1 MKKLLPI
8 LIGLS
13 LSGFST
19 LSQAENLMQVYQ
31 QARLSNPE
39 LRKSAADRDAA
50 FEKINE
56 ARSPL
61 LPQLGLGADYT
72 SSTGYRDA
80 NGVNSNATSA
90 SLQLTQTLFDMSKW
104 RALTLQEKSAGIQ
117 DVTYQTDQQTLILNT
132 ATAYFN
138 VLNAIDVLSM
148 VMSKYFY
155 RRSKLS
161 ERSNQEIILMYGSG
175 NQPVIVLKEGT
186 ERSKDK
192 EAQFNNIAA
201 AKAVADA
208 VRSTLGPK
216 GMDKMLVNTIGDV
229 VITNDGVTILKEID
243 VQHPAAKMV
252 VEVAKTQDSECG
264 DGTTTSVVLAG
275 ELLKQSEELI
285 NANVHPTVITNGYK
299 MASTKAVEILN
310 DIAVDVK
317 SDKVLKQVAATALT
331 GKSVGEEEEA
341 LADIVVKACKS
352 VEENG
357 VVDTKNI
364 RIQKKIGGVIG
375 DTYLVQGIVVDKEK
389 VHSRMPTHVEKAKI
403 ALFSC
408 PLEIKKT
415 EFDAQI
421 QITDPTAMSSFLAEE
436 ENELKAMV
444 EKIKSVGA
452 NVVFSQKGVD
462 ELVQHYLA
470 KNGILGYRRLKQ
482 SDLEAIAKATG
493 ATIVGHVQELT
504 KNDLGTAGAVD
515 EKLVGEDGMAFITG
529 CKNPKAIT
537 IFVRG
542 GTEHVL
548 EEVERALND
557 AIRVVGVAMEDGKV
571 VAGAGAPEIELEL
584 RLMDYAA
591 SVGGREQLAIEK
603 FAKAMEII
611 PWTLS
616 ENAGIDPIDS
626 IIKLKNAHE
635 KKAAKAKYFG
645 IDLDS
650 GEAVDM
656 LAKNVVEPLR
666 VKVQAI
672 NSAEEVANMILRID
686 DVIASRRAPPA
697 PAGGPQGGMPPM

>member
-1 MKKLLPI
+1 
-8 LIGLS
+8 
-13 LSGFST
+13 
-19 LSQAENLMQVYQ
+19 
-31 QARLSNPE
+31 
-39 LRKSAADRDAA
+39 
-50 FEKINE
+50 
-56 ARSPL
+56 
-61 LPQLGLGADYT
+61 
-72 SSTGYRDA
+72 
-80 NGVNSNATSA
+80 
-90 SLQLTQTLFDMSKW
+90 
-104 RALTLQEKSAGIQ
+104 
-117 DVTYQTDQQTLILNT
+117 
-132 ATAYFN
+132 
-138 VLNAIDVLSM
+138 
-148 VMSKYFY
+148 
-155 RRSKLS
+155 
-161 ERSNQEIILMYGSG
+161 MYGSG

-192 EAQFNNIAA
+192 EAQFNNISA

-252 VEVAKTQDSECG
+252 VEVAKTQDTECG
-264 DGTTTSVVLAG
+264 DGTTSSVVIAG

-299 MASTKAVEILN
+299 MAAQKAVEVLN
-310 DIAVDVK
+310 EIAVDAK
-317 SDKVLKQVAATALT
+317 DDKILKQVAATALT
-331 GKSVGEEEEA
+331 GKSVGEEEDA

-352 VEENG
+352 VEEDG

-364 RIQKKIGGVIG
+364 RIEKKVGGVIG
-375 DTYLVQGIVVDKEK
+375 ETYLVQGVVIDKEK
-389 VHSRMPTHVEKAKI
+389 VHSRMPTHVENAKI

-408 PLEIKKT
+408 PLEVKKT

-421 QITDPTAMSSFLAEE
+421 QITDPTSMSSFLSQEE
-436 ENELKAMV
+436 QTLKDMV

-452 NVVFSQKGVD
+452 TAVFCQKGVD

-493 ATIVGHVQELT
+493 ATVVGNVMELT
-504 KNDLGTAGAVD
+504 PADLGNAGAVD
-515 EKLVGEDGMAFITG
+515 EKQVGEDGMAFITG
-529 CKNPKAIT
+529 CQNPKAIT
-537 IFVRG
+537 IFARG

-548 EEVERALND
+548 EEVERALVD
-557 AIRVVGVAMEDGKV
+557 AIRVVGVAIEDGKV

-584 RLMDYAA
+584 RLLDYAS

-635 KKAAKAKYFG
+635 KKNADGKYFG

-686 DVIASRRAPPA
+686 DVIASRRAPPT
-697 PAGGPQGGMPPM
+697 PPQGAGGMPGMM

>member
-1 MKKLLPI
+1 
-8 LIGLS
+8 
-13 LSGFST
+13 
-19 LSQAENLMQVYQ
+19 
-31 QARLSNPE
+31 
-39 LRKSAADRDAA
+39 
-50 FEKINE
+50 
-56 ARSPL
+56 
-61 LPQLGLGADYT
+61 
-72 SSTGYRDA
+72 
-80 NGVNSNATSA
+80 
-90 SLQLTQTLFDMSKW
+90 
-104 RALTLQEKSAGIQ
+104 
-117 DVTYQTDQQTLILNT
+117 
-132 ATAYFN
+132 
-138 VLNAIDVLSM
+138 
-148 VMSKYFY
+148 
-155 RRSKLS
+155 
-161 ERSNQEIILMYGSG
+161 MYGSG

-444 EKIKSVGA
+444 EKIKS
-452 NVVFSQKGVD
+452 FSQKGVD

-493 ATIVGHVQELT
+493 ATIVGNVQELT

>member
-1 MKKLLPI
+1 
-8 LIGLS
+8 
-13 LSGFST
+13 
-19 LSQAENLMQVYQ
+19 
-31 QARLSNPE
+31 
-39 LRKSAADRDAA
+39 
-50 FEKINE
+50 
-56 ARSPL
+56 
-61 LPQLGLGADYT
+61 
-72 SSTGYRDA
+72 
-80 NGVNSNATSA
+80 
-90 SLQLTQTLFDMSKW
+90 
-104 RALTLQEKSAGIQ
+104 
-117 DVTYQTDQQTLILNT
+117 
-132 ATAYFN
+132 
-138 VLNAIDVLSM
+138 
-148 VMSKYFY
+148 
-155 RRSKLS
+155 
-161 ERSNQEIILMYGSG
+161 MYGSG

-192 EAQFNNIAA
+192 EAQFNNISA

-299 MASTKAVEILN
+299 MASAKAVELLN
-310 DIAVDVK
+310 EIAVDVK

-341 LADIVVKACKS
+341 LADVVVKACKS

-357 VVDTKNI
+357 KVDTKNI

-375 DTYLVQGIVVDKEK
+375 DTYLIPGIVVDKEK
-389 VHSRMPTHVEKAKI
+389 VHSRMPARVEKAKI
-403 ALFSC
+403 ALLSGA
-408 PLEIKKT
+408 LEIKKT

-462 ELVQHYLA
+462 DLVQHYLA

-482 SDLEAIAKATG
+482 SDLEAISKATG
-493 ATIVGHVQELT
+493 ATIVGNVMELT
-504 KNDLGTAGAVD
+504 KEDLGTAGAVE
-515 EKLVGEDGMAFITG
+515 EKKVGEDGMAFISG

-557 AIRVVGVAMEDGKV
+557 AIRVVGVAIEDGKT
-571 VAGAGAPEIELEL
+571 P
-584 RLMDYAA
+584 
-591 SVGGREQLAIEK
+591 
-603 FAKAMEII
+603 
-611 PWTLS
+611 P
-616 ENAGIDPIDS
+616 P
-626 IIKLKNAHE
+626 
-635 KKAAKAKYFG
+635 
-645 IDLDS
+645 
-650 GEAVDM
+650 
-656 LAKNVVEPLR
+656 
-666 VKVQAI
+666 
-672 NSAEEVANMILRID
+672 SAEGSSSPSRSSPRPWRSSPGPCPRTPVSTPST
-686 DVIASRRAPPA
+686 ASSS
-697 PAGGPQGGMPPM
+697 